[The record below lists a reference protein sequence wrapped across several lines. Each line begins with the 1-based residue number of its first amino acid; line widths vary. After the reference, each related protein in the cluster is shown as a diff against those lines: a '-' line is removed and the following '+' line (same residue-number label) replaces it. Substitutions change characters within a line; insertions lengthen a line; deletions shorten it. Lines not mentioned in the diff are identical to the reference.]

1 MSTVGL
7 LDQTAAPSAARRR
20 AAALAAACVT
30 LVVLSSTALRLAPAA
45 PAVLAAQ
52 KLSYG
57 VRLLRRPAPHT
68 LCARVRV
75 PRAACHAPRATRETE
90 TGRRR
95 ECECWAARRHAQAP
109 ESYRSET
116 QPRAPPRSVDSMGD
130 ALPPVAAEI
139 EPPGYY
145 QTRGA
150 LDGTLES
157 TRSGVFYNDHRLDL
171 AAAPA
176 AAPSEP
182 AEGYGVGVGA
192 PLAVAGNAVST
203 GGTSGG
209 AGGAGA
215 ATAGPNYGVHDAMDK
230 DDGWAAPYGNFNDLK
245 LGDEPD
251 ENSEKLDLLQK
262 GVVKLRNHLRERQER
277 VEGKV
282 WREHQRVH
290 HLTEETKRLNTW
302 LQQLQYQ
309 WDHGPYPVHGRQG
322 PPGPRGEAGAAGAN
336 GRPGPRGDVGKEGRP
351 GERVVVEEIV
361 RRHDGPGMLHQI
373 VTRDMPQAEVE
384 SAVYQRLH
392 RMQTQLATLERGNR
406 NLLAKLHASTKPMSV
421 TFETHVPSPAPAA
434 GPHRPSTAASPAAG
448 QGGALPGRGQERGDD
463 EAQVPQGVTQRVPQG
478 VTQGSVS
485 SSHARRSRRAKE
497 RVAEKAAERLR
508 RGLRGRH

>member
-1 MSTVGL
+1 
-7 LDQTAAPSAARRR
+7 
-20 AAALAAACVT
+20 
-30 LVVLSSTALRLAPAA
+30 
-45 PAVLAAQ
+45 
-52 KLSYG
+52 
-57 VRLLRRPAPHT
+57 
-68 LCARVRV
+68 
-75 PRAACHAPRATRETE
+75 
-90 TGRRR
+90 
-95 ECECWAARRHAQAP
+95 
-109 ESYRSET
+109 
-116 QPRAPPRSVDSMGD
+116 MGD

-171 AAAPA
+171 AAAPSELA
-176 AAPSEP
+176 AAPSEL

-192 PLAVAGNAVST
+192 PLAVAGTAVST
-203 GGTSGG
+203 GGTAGVEGG

-215 ATAGPNYGVHDAMDK
+215 DAAGPTYGVHDAMDK

-251 ENSEKLDLLQK
+251 ENSEKLNLLQK
-262 GVVKLRNHLRERQER
+262 GVVNLRNHLREHQER

-282 WREHQRVH
+282 WREHQREH
-290 HLTEETKRLNTW
+290 HLTAETKRLNTW

-309 WDHGPYPVHGRQG
+309 WDHGPYPVHGRNG

-361 RRHDGPGMLHQI
+361 RRHDGPDMLHQI
-373 VTRDMPQAEVE
+373 VSRDMPQAEAE

-392 RMQTQLATLERGNR
+392 RMQTQLATLERANR
-406 NLLAKLHASTKPMSV
+406 NLLAKLHASKPMSV
-421 TFETHVPSPAPAA
+421 TFQTHVPPSAPAA
-434 GPHRPSTAASPAAG
+434 GPQRPSTSAG
-448 QGGALPGRGQERGDD
+448 EQGARADGDD
-463 EAQVPQGVTQRVPQG
+463 VVITRVTRVDDPVASIDLRDEDSEDVEAED
-478 VTQGSVS
+478 S
-485 SSHARRSRRAKE
+485 SGRSRSAGS
-497 RVAEKAAERLR
+497 A
-508 RGLRGRH
+508 GGSGG

>member
-1 MSTVGL
+1 MS
-7 LDQTAAPSAARRR
+7 
-20 AAALAAACVT
+20 
-30 LVVLSSTALRLAPAA
+30 
-45 PAVLAAQ
+45 
-52 KLSYG
+52 
-57 VRLLRRPAPHT
+57 
-68 LCARVRV
+68 
-75 PRAACHAPRATRETE
+75 
-90 TGRRR
+90 
-95 ECECWAARRHAQAP
+95 
-109 ESYRSET
+109 
-116 QPRAPPRSVDSMGD
+116 D

-171 AAAPA
+171 AAAPSGHA
-176 AAPSEP
+176 
-182 AEGYGVGVGA
+182 VGVGA
-192 PLAVAGNAVST
+192 PLAVAGTAVST
-203 GGTSGG
+203 GGTSEWVRG
-209 AGGAGA
+209 AGSAGA
-215 ATAGPNYGVHDAMDK
+215 ATAGPTYGVHDAMDK

-251 ENSEKLDLLQK
+251 ENSEKLNLLQK

-290 HLTEETKRLNTW
+290 HLTAETKRLNTW

-373 VTRDMPQAEVE
+373 VARDMPQAEEE

-392 RMQTQLATLERGNR
+392 RMQTQLATLERANR
-406 NLLAKLHASTKPMSV
+406 NLLAKLHASKPMSV
-421 TFETHVPSPAPAA
+421 TFETHVPPPASAA
-434 GPHRPSTAASPAAG
+434 GPHKSSTAASPALG
-448 QGGALPGRGQERGDD
+448 QGGALPGRGYERGHGH
-463 EAQVPQGVTQRVPQG
+463 AQGVTQAS
-478 VTQGSVS
+478 VT
-485 SSHARRSRRAKE
+485 SSHAQRSRRAKE
-497 RVAEKAAERLR
+497 RVAAKAKKAADRLH
-508 RGLRGRH
+508 RGLPGRH

>member
-1 MSTVGL
+1 
-7 LDQTAAPSAARRR
+7 
-20 AAALAAACVT
+20 
-30 LVVLSSTALRLAPAA
+30 VVLTTTALRLEPAS
-45 PAVLAAQ
+45 PAVLMAQ

-57 VRLLRRPAPHT
+57 VRLPLPHCP
-68 LCARVRV
+68 L
-75 PRAACHAPRATRETE
+75 TE
-90 TGRRR
+90 TGWCM
-95 ECECWAARRHAQAP
+95 ECECWASRRHAQAP

-116 QPRAPPRSVDSMGD
+116 QQRAPPRSVDSMGD

-171 AAAPA
+171 AAAP
-176 AAPSEP
+176 SEL

-192 PLAVAGNAVST
+192 PLAVAGTAVST
-203 GGTSGG
+203 GGTAGVEGG

-215 ATAGPNYGVHDAMDK
+215 DAAGPTYGVHDAMDK

-251 ENSEKLDLLQK
+251 ENSEKLNLLQK
-262 GVVKLRNHLRERQER
+262 GVVNLRNHLREHQER

-282 WREHQRVH
+282 WREHQREH
-290 HLTEETKRLNTW
+290 HLTAETKRLNTW

-309 WDHGPYPVHGRQG
+309 WDHGPYPVHGRNG

-361 RRHDGPGMLHQI
+361 RRHDGPDMLHQI
-373 VTRDMPQAEVE
+373 VSRDMPQAEAE

-392 RMQTQLATLERGNR
+392 RMQTQLATLERANR
-406 NLLAKLHASTKPMSV
+406 NLLAKLHASKPMSV
-421 TFETHVPSPAPAA
+421 TFQTHVPPSAPAA
-434 GPHRPSTAASPAAG
+434 GPQRPSTSAG
-448 QGGALPGRGQERGDD
+448 QGGAFPGRGHERGQGD
-463 EAQVPQGVTQRVPQG
+463 AQGVTSVTYRSVP
-478 VTQGSVS
+478 
-485 SSHARRSRRAKE
+485 SSHARRSRWAKE
-497 RVAEKAAERLR
+497 RVAEKAADRLR